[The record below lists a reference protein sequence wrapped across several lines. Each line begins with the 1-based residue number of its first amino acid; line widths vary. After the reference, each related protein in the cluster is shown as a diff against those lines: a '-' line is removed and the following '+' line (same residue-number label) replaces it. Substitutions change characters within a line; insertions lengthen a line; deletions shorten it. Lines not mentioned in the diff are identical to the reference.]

1 MHKFNYIWIFFGIL
15 LFPSAL
21 FSQEE
26 IASKEELL
34 IEQQQI
40 NFETF
45 FFEALQQKA
54 IGNFDKAIYAL
65 EECQKIEKLNLA
77 VLFEFSKNY
86 YELNKYTEAE
96 YYGNQALN
104 LDPDNINIISHLKEI
119 NLRQNDYQE
128 AIKFQNQLIAKN
140 PDLESD
146 LIFLY
151 IRSGDIKSA
160 KALMKKLED
169 QDRLP
174 DSFNSLRESLF
185 QTAVAEQPIET
196 RPQYKDTPLT
206 ELDRLKKKYASDKD
220 YKSLVKVLEREVKTK
235 QYLLLK
241 TDSEEA
247 LDLYPGQPYVYLT
260 HAISLNNLRKYN
272 EAIEILNSG
281 LEFLVD
287 DKKLESQFMEQL
299 SLSHKALG
307 ENKKATEYYNKM
319 LELRKK

>member
-1 MHKFNYIWIFFGIL
+1 MF
-15 LFPSAL
+15 LFPFAI

-26 IASKEELL
+26 IATKEELL
-34 IEQQQI
+34 VEQQQI

-54 IGNFDKAIYAL
+54 IGNYDKAIYAL
-65 EECQKIEKLNLA
+65 EECQKIDKLNLA

-86 YELNKYTEAE
+86 YELHKYTEAE

-104 LDPDNINIISHLKEI
+104 LEPDNVNIIRHLKEI
-119 NLRQNDYQE
+119 NLRQNDYKE
-128 AIKFQNQLIAKN
+128 AIKYQNQLIAQN
-140 PDLESD
+140 PDLEPE
-146 LIFLY
+146 LIFMF

-160 KALMKKLED
+160 KTLMKKLEEED
-169 QDRLP
+169 KLP
-174 DSFNSLRESLF
+174 AFYNSLKESLF
-185 QTAVAEQPIET
+185 HTAAAQTERVT
-196 RPQYKDTPLT
+196 RPQYEDTPLT
-206 ELDRLKKKYASDKD
+206 ELDRLKKQYSSDKD
-220 YKSLVKVLEREVKTK
+220 YNSLKKVLEREVKTK

-241 TDSEEA
+241 TDSEKA

-260 HAISLNNLRKYN
+260 HAISLNNLRKYK
-272 EAIEILNSG
+272 EAIETLNSG